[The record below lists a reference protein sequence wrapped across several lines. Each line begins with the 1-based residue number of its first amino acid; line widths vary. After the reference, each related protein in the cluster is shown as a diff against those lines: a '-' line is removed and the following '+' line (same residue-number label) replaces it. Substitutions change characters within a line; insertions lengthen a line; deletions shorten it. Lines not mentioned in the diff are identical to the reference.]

1 MRLWKRESISWDD
14 LKRLQTRLDEC
25 LSELRDLQAQHGAMQ
40 VEWEDVVSQV
50 RRSYQRLEAA
60 EKRSEQ
66 RERGA
71 PAPQPELDLSGRQDP
86 FSKKL
91 AEIRG
96 AGYAVPS
103 GADQGAG

>member
-1 MRLWKRESISWDD
+1 MWKRASISWDD
-14 LKRLQTRLDEC
+14 LQRLQTRLDEC

-60 EKRSEQ
+60 ERREAQ
-66 RERGA
+66 REQGT
-71 PAPQPELDLSGRQDP
+71 PTPVPDVDLGERLDP

-91 AEIRG
+91 AQIRG
-96 AGYAVPS
+96 QGYAVPS
-103 GADQGAG
+103 GLDQGSG